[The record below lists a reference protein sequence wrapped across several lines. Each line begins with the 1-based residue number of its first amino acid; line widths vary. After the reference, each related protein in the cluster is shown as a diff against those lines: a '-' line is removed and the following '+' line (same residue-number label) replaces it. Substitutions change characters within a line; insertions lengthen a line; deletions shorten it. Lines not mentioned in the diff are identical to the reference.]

1 MPKTGA
7 LMKRWTPHATYRF
20 KVRGQIE
27 VVVCG
32 LRAER
37 QPPLILARHDA
48 VKRVERRVAHE
59 VTEGSRSCELAGNMN
74 FHTVSIRLPT
84 VSDFACNDCIVR
96 N

>member
-7 LMKRWTPHATYRF
+7 LMKRWKPHATYRF
-20 KVRGQIE
+20 KIRGQIE

-59 VTEGSRSCELAGNMN
+59 VTEGSSLNIVHVVQRGN
-74 FHTVSIRLPT
+74 FDYVCPPT
-84 VSDFACNDCIVR
+84 LQNR
-96 N
+96 